1 MKLDILAFAAHPD
14 DVELAASGSVLKHV
28 KNGYSV
34 GIVDLTRGELGTRGS
49 AEIRD
54 AEAKEAAKILGLSA
68 RVNLDLGDGFFEN
81 NKENLLRLVEQIR
94 VYQPEIVWCNAITD
108 RHPDHQRGSEL
119 ASRACF
125 LAGLRK
131 IETKWNGEN
140 QNAWRPKSVYHYI
153 QDHYIKPDFVVNVSD
168 EWSGKMDSIMAYSSQ
183 FYNPNSKEPVSPISS
198 KEFLQVIEGRG
209 REMGR
214 MISRE
219 YGEGFTVE
227 RPIGID
233 DLMKVY

>member
-14 DVELAASGSVLKHV
+14 DVELSASGSIIKHV

-54 AEAKEAAKILGLSA
+54 NEALKASEIMGLSA
-68 RVNLDLGDGFFEN
+68 RANLDLGDGFFEN
-81 NKENLLRLVEQIR
+81 NQENLLRLVEQIR
-94 VYQPEIVWCNAITD
+94 LFQPEIVWCNAISD
-108 RHPDHQRGSEL
+108 RHPDHQRGAEL

-131 IETKWNGEN
+131 IETKWDGEI
-140 QNAWRPKSVYHYI
+140 QTAWRPKSVYHYI
-153 QDHYIKPDFVVNVSD
+153 QDRYIKPDFVINVSE
-168 EWSGKMDSIMAYSSQ
+168 EWGGKMDSVMAYSSQ
-183 FYNPNSKEPVSPISS
+183 FYDPNSKEPTSPISG
-198 KEFLQVIEGRG
+198 KEFLEVLNGRG

-214 MISRE
+214 MINRE

-233 DLMKVY
+233 NLMSLF